1 MKKVIAFTL
10 VVIVTVSI
18 CLLTIGKNN
27 EEKIYLNDEQA
38 VAVCQD
44 VQNAYISFSYE
55 MIDNENG
62 LNYFVN
68 YRIRREQFRQ
78 ESKDMLSCLLDSD
91 IPATREEAQ
100 KKWLLLNNEISVEGE
115 IENSLKIR
123 GFKDV
128 VSDLN
133 GKKVSVIVYA
143 EHLEIDQI
151 DFIKNTVVDI
161 AGVSY
166 INVDVLAKT

>member
-1 MKKVIAFTL
+1 MKKVIAFIL
-10 VVIVTVSI
+10 VVIFTVSI
-18 CLLTIGKNN
+18 TILTIGEINK
-27 EEKIYLNDEQA
+27 EKKYLNNEQA

-44 VQNAYISFSYE
+44 VQNAYVSFSYE
-55 MIDNENG
+55 MIENENG

-78 ESKDMLSCLLDSD
+78 ERKDMLSRLLNSD
-91 IPATREEAQ
+91 IPETREEAQ
-100 KKWLLLNNEISVEGE
+100 KKWLLLSNEISVEGE
-115 IENSLKIR
+115 IENILKIR

-133 GKKVSVIVYA
+133 GKKVNVIVYA
-143 EHLEIDQI
+143 ERLEMEEIE
-151 DFIKNTVVDI
+151 FIKNIVVDI

-166 INVDVLAKT
+166 QNIDVLEKT